1 MSALIASGKKPGYG
15 WIEDDDKK
23 KKKKKKGSKD
33 KDREESHLIKKKP
46 SATTSSSS
54 SNTHGSVS
62 VQVIQEVI
70 GGSTSDEPNEI
81 TEIQFDDG
89 SSVAPLDEAS
99 NKRKS
104 WRATQFNANIL
115 VEA

>member
-1 MSALIASGKKPGYG
+1 MPSTPALLSLIHLLVCSRSTSTTPG
-15 WIEDDDKK
+15 DDGAAALAGNK
-23 KKKKKKGSKD
+23 
-33 KDREESHLIKKKP
+33 ESV
-46 SATTSSSS
+46 STSTSSSS